1 MWRIFRLIAGTIGVL
16 ALVVFVYL
24 AASVAGAIFP
34 GNANSGRS
42 PGNDE
47 RIYLLTTLLHAD
59 FAIPVDDA
67 VRERFAYLVADGI
80 PIANPGLQYLVFGWG
95 SKAFYTT
102 ARTLSDIRPGP
113 TFTAVTG
120 DKSVVRLVPAG
131 DISQLENAYAVDLPA
146 GGTERLLDFIEQSIA
161 GSRNNHEIL
170 PGKGFGTGD
179 IFFEANGGFHIF
191 RPCNIWAADGLRVAG
206 LNTGRWTPTTHSLL
220 LGLRIHSPQAV
231 RDPIVWE

>member
-1 MWRIFRLIAGTIGVL
+1 MWRLFRLIAGTIGVL

-24 AASVAGAIFP
+24 AASVAGAVFP
-34 GNANSGRS
+34 GNADIGRA
-42 PGNDE
+42 PGDKE

-67 VRERFAYLVADGI
+67 VRERFAYLTADGI
-80 PIANPGLQYLVFGWG
+80 PIEDPRLKYLVFGWG

-120 DKSVVRLVPAG
+120 DTSVVRLVPAG
-131 DISQLENAYAVDLPA
+131 DISSLENAYAVDLPS
-146 GGTERLLDFIEQSIA
+146 GGTERLLDFIEKSIA
-161 GSRNNHEIL
+161 GSRENREIL

-179 IFFEANGGFHIF
+179 VFFVANGGFHIF
-191 RPCNIWAADGLRVAG
+191 RPCNIWAADGLRAAG
-206 LNTGRWTPTTHSLL
+206 LNTGRWTPTTQSLL

-231 RDPIVWE
+231 QDPLYW